1 VLMREEQR
9 RCLFVIC
16 FKVCWWIIH
25 ALLGQAE
32 LGAVCEWVLQ
42 WTHTEVAVMG
52 IKSPFPNCHLGS
64 GWGNN
69 LGVQETRDMSLS
81 YRTCGRRAVI
91 ISYGLFSVLPVLQP
105 VPQTIRCHFW
115 AGSRLGPPQLHIQW
129 EVFTPQF
136 FPRG

>member
-1 VLMREEQR
+1 VLMREEHR
-9 RCLFVIC
+9 RRLFVIC

-32 LGAVCEWVLQ
+32 LGAVCVWVLQ

-69 LGVQETRDMSLS
+69 LGVQETQDMSLS

-91 ISYGLFSVLPVLQP
+91 ISYGLFSVLLATACSTNNTLPL
-105 VPQTIRCHFW
+105 
-115 AGSRLGPPQLHIQW
+115 LGRFTSGTPQLHIQW

-136 FPRG
+136 LPRG